1 MLFGKLNNNSP
12 IVGIYSPGIFKI
24 DRLYALC
31 YALQNAKI
39 MNKKTEIYSDI
50 IVVGG
55 GAAGLMAAGRAGELG
70 AKVLLLEKTD
80 GCGKKILVSGKT
92 RCNLTN
98 TAELNHFI
106 AMYGDNGRFLFSAF
120 HNFFRPELLDFFN
133 HHGLPTK
140 VERGGR
146 IFPVSD
152 DAHDVVRIFKKY
164 LSENSVTIRP
174 HTKVNRIIMKD
185 NSVCGVKAQERDYHC
200 KALILATGGATW
212 PSTGST
218 GDGYKIVSALGH
230 NIVKLKPALVPLIVR
245 EQELAQSMQGVSLRN
260 VRATAFQGDAASIDS
275 QTTPDCV
282 YGRGEK
288 KSPRPPVIESR
299 FGEMLFTHFGLGGPI
314 ILLMSLSVVEALEKG
329 PVSILIDLK
338 PALTREQLHKRLQR
352 DLDNF
357 SKRKISGILK
367 EYLPAKMIEPIIEL
381 AGINKEKL
389 AHQITAAERGKI
401 VGLLKALRFN
411 IKSSLPLEKAIVTA
425 GGVSLNEIDQ
435 RTMASR
441 LINGLFFCGEVM
453 DIDADT
459 GGYNLQAAFSTGYLA
474 GEKAAEYIKSF

>member
-381 AGINKEKL
+381 AGIDKEKL

-411 IKSSLPLEKAIVTA
+411 IKSSLLLEKAIVTA